1 MQLNTQSIKSRF
13 EKSMDK
19 YDENAVVQKESAEKL
34 AAETAKIRKNFD
46 VILETGSGT
55 GLLTQEIKKHLIFK
69 TYYANDLVEKS
80 RTYVT
85 KIIPQA
91 KFIHGNAVK
100 INVPQKPDLIIS
112 NAMFQW
118 FNKLENITG
127 RCKTVLNKDGIL
139 AFSTFGPENFI
150 ELKNLSGLTLNYRSK
165 EEIIKTLEAD
175 FEVIHYEEY
184 IRKLN
189 FKTPPELLLPMKNT
203 GVNSLSAKPWTIKEV
218 KDFCEKYLEKFGR
231 VQLTYNPVI
240 VIAKVK

>member
-184 IRKLN
+184 IRS
-189 FKTPPELLLPMKNT
+189 E
-203 GVNSLSAKPWTIKEV
+203 E
-218 KDFCEKYLEKFGR
+218 R
-231 VQLTYNPVI
+231 
-240 VIAKVK
+240 

>member
-150 ELKNLSGLTLNYRSK
+150 
-165 EEIIKTLEAD
+165 
-175 FEVIHYEEY
+175 
-184 IRKLN
+184 
-189 FKTPPELLLPMKNT
+189 
-203 GVNSLSAKPWTIKEV
+203 
-218 KDFCEKYLEKFGR
+218 
-231 VQLTYNPVI
+231 
-240 VIAKVK
+240 

>member
-1 MQLNTQSIKSRF
+1 
-13 EKSMDK
+13 
-19 YDENAVVQKESAEKL
+19 
-34 AAETAKIRKNFD
+34 
-46 VILETGSGT
+46 
-55 GLLTQEIKKHLIFK
+55 
-69 TYYANDLVEKS
+69 
-80 RTYVT
+80 
-85 KIIPQA
+85 
-91 KFIHGNAVK
+91 
-100 INVPQKPDLIIS
+100 
-112 NAMFQW
+112 MFQW

-165 EEIIKTLEAD
+165 EEIIKTLEVD
-175 FEVIHYEEY
+175 FEVIHFEEY
-184 IRKLN
+184 IKKLY
-189 FKTPPELLLPMKNT
+189 FETPLELLLHMKNT